1 MVLAVS
7 TFTCLD
13 TVSKYLSQHYPVPAV
28 VWVRYLVH
36 VLLMAALLGP
46 RMGLGLV
53 RTANPRL
60 QVVRGTLLAAA
71 SLVFV
76 TGLSLLPLAEAASIA
91 FTAPLFVA
99 VLAGPLLKEEV
110 GVRTWAALAG
120 GFVGVLLIVRPGSG
134 LFSWA
139 ALLPLASAAMMALY
153 QMMTRRLAGR
163 DSTLTLLFIP
173 ALVGSVL
180 VPLVFPHQLALPQ
193 GWGHAGLFLLIG
205 ILGALGHY
213 LLILAHHHAPASVL
227 SPFMYAQLFTALALG
242 WLVFGQL
249 PDAVALAGMAAIC
262 ASGLVLVLGQRRY

>member
-1 MVLAVS
+1 MVFAVS

-13 TVSKYLSQHYPVPAV
+13 TISKYLSQHYPVPAV
-28 VWVRYLVH
+28 VWVRYMVH
-36 VLLMAALLGP
+36 VLLMAAVLGP
-46 RMGLGLV
+46 RMGLDLV

-60 QVVRGTLLAAA
+60 QIVRGTLLAAA

-139 ALLPLASAAMMALY
+139 ALLPLASAAMMAAY

-163 DSTLTLLFIP
+163 DSTMTLLFIP
-173 ALVGSVL
+173 ALVGSAL
-180 VPLVFPHQLALPQ
+180 VPLVFPQQLALPQ
-193 GWGHAGLFLLIG
+193 GWAHAGLFLLIG
-205 ILGALGHY
+205 ILGVLGHY

-249 PDAVALAGMAAIC
+249 PDAVALVGMAAIC
-262 ASGLVLVLGQRRY
+262 ASGLALVLGQRRY